1 MDSRRLN
8 ETCTL
13 SILSCIKGREVAMA
27 WDSNNNRQLK
37 FPKGASSLFVRTHFI
52 RILKIRLFQEQ
63 AEVPIRLPFKIRTI
77 QKDLIRHKIA
87 IILHKHYN
95 NSSLSMF

>member
-37 FPKGASSLFVRTHFI
+37 FPKGASSLFCKNTLYKNIEDQIVPRT
-52 RILKIRLFQEQ
+52 
-63 AEVPIRLPFKIRTI
+63 
-77 QKDLIRHKIA
+77 
-87 IILHKHYN
+87 
-95 NSSLSMF
+95 S